1 MSLVGYRPVDS
12 LAMTVVLGLLALL
25 AGSAVLGVI
34 ALLWKVMHLVHLVQ
48 VP

>member
-25 AGSAVLGVI
+25 VGSAALGII
-34 ALLWKVMHLVHLVQ
+34 ALIWKVMQLIHLVT
-48 VP
+48 P